1 MRINSKTE
9 RKEKEKGKG
18 KVAQPPSLAQLGRPS
33 RPPFPLFPP
42 PLGPPRRGPF
52 QLPPVCSP
60 TGSAPSASAAATQLP
75 RQPSAALGSLP
86 RARTRLHPLGPPR
99 PSQIPARARAR
110 RPAQLVP
117 AQLAARASPQLA
129 QAAAQAAR
137 SAARSA
143 PCCAHSRGG
152 RPPPPPSSAPT
163 SRAYRAWVVPRRSLF
178 IFQKPEPSVSVAQFL
193 GHQRFSSS
201 RLYSLRP
208 CTVGVSPSLA
218 ALAAQR
224 ISPSHRRRALVP
236 LRSSAEGLS
245 IYKPARPP
253 VPEDAADRAVRRLA
267 AEKEKEKKDVEK
279 AQARER
285 MRARDALE
293 KRRRRVVADSPAE
306 PPVAANVGMVEAPPP
321 TVVPDLPI
329 LGQEER
335 AAVVAE
341 VGDRRPATLAEERPR
356 FEMALN
362 EAVKNYKALAQAAE
376 QKELHTEAG
385 T

>member
-1 MRINSKTE
+1 
-9 RKEKEKGKG
+9 
-18 KVAQPPSLAQLGRPS
+18 
-33 RPPFPLFPP
+33 
-42 PLGPPRRGPF
+42 
-52 QLPPVCSP
+52 VCSP
-60 TGSAPSASAAATQLP
+60 TGNAPSASAAAAQLP

-110 RPAQLVP
+110 RPAQLAP

-201 RLYSLRP
+201 RLCSLRP

-236 LRSSAEGLS
+236 LRSSAEVSPPRPLS
-245 IYKPARPP
+245 PFPFFFPRRTRLLHTRSPSSRCFFSPARPRS
-253 VPEDAADRAVRRLA
+253 VAA
-267 AEKEKEKKDVEK
+267 
-279 AQARER
+279 
-285 MRARDALE
+285 
-293 KRRRRVVADSPAE
+293 RRRGQGTC
-306 PPVAANVGMVEAPPP
+306 AATRPCRG
-321 TVVPDLPI
+321 LPS
-329 LGQEER
+329 GH
-335 AAVVAE
+335 AA
-341 VGDRRPATLAEERPR
+341 
-356 FEMALN
+356 
-362 EAVKNYKALAQAAE
+362 
-376 QKELHTEAG
+376 
-385 T
+385 